1 MPELTDTE
9 RATLMADPRV
19 LQLVIEA
26 TVEAEIRGYQ
36 MGQAAGHDA
45 TKHGY
50 EAGYKDGHAIG
61 FTNGYRTHQEE
72 VEDAWAAV
80 APTNDQL
87 RQQHQAWIAAG
98 PPEDPAAPDLRPHE
112 AQWIGTHTTEAL

>member
-1 MPELTDTE
+1 MLEITDTE

-19 LQLVIEA
+19 LQLIIEA

-61 FTNGYRTHQEE
+61 FTNGYRAHQEE
-72 VEDAWAAV
+72 TEDAWAAV
-80 APTNDQL
+80 APTNDEL
-87 RQQHQAWIAAG
+87 RRQHQAWIAAG
-98 PPEDPAAPDLRPHE
+98 PPEDPTAPDLRPHE
-112 AQWIGTHTTEAL
+112 TR